1 MGGDP
6 CQLHFPSFPTNWTL
20 EDPGRLKVKGK
31 RIVRRKGK
39 AKDLSPLAALAAS
52 LLMHLPCALSSH
64 WADSSPSSLPPL
76 FLNSRNQ
83 PSLYPLGLCSLGEG
97 SSFLLLPFSGLSHP
111 SGLPIQLFQHP
122 CEEFP
127 GLNSFHCVTW
137 HGFYCP
143 SWIPG
148 SRLMTRE

>member
-1 MGGDP
+1 MP
-6 CQLHFPSFPTNWTL
+6 TAFPKLPHQLDT
-20 EDPGRLKVKGK
+20 GRSWQTKGQGK
-31 RIVRRKGK
+31 RMVRRKGK
-39 AKDLSPLAALAAS
+39 ARDLSPLAALAAS

-148 SRLMTRE
+148 SRLMTWE